1 MAARGWEDTGI
12 ALSSAV
18 ARRVLATKRHDV
30 GSKGVARSV
39 AIGSWWTTGRWA
51 KAGYKID
58 DCCPLCS
65 SRLEPDSIWHRLW
78 RCPAT
83 KDLREPRAVAAVARR
98 AVQAGPTSVLYS
110 TGLVP
115 NPSATAPGPADT
127 AFGDQLV
134 GEAPWEAG
142 QGELFWDG
150 SATTIEVEGCNR
162 ASWAAVQYKPQEK
175 APHRVVRGVVPSCY
189 PQTAQAAETCALW
202 ATVTLQGIGLDH
214 DTGWQAAGLAA
225 THPVGPPPTHPAGG
239 KTGPVKSGPV
249 GGKTGPV
256 KVLPPC
262 IVDLHSV
269 NHATQ
274 PSTLAPPP
282 RTAGSE
288 GEDNSTSS
296 SSSLQPRPG
305 THGEPQGAV
314 VGNLSTDHPRT
325 THTPPANHAPAH
337 RDRAAIGTTRSTP
350 GSSSSS
356 SSQALAGQEA
366 AVAEQHTA
374 DTPRD
379 GGSVGGGA
387 EVGQHDCAAQGGDR
401 SSGSG
406 SSRQPPRRAA
416 TTHTPP
422 ANHAPA
428 HRDRAAI
435 GTTRSTPGSSSS
447 SSSQAL
453 AGQEAAVAE
462 QHTADTPRD
471 GGSVGGGAEVGQHDC
486 AAQGGDR
493 SSGSGSSRQP
503 PRRAAMPGQ
512 PREAILQWGDCAT
525 VVNRALA
532 PPLTSRQM
540 DRAMYADIW
549 QDMWHGRHAGGKAR
563 ALAATRKVAAHQL
576 DTGRQPTP
584 GTLEHYRALGNDWA
598 DSEAKAARG
607 LHPSWARRERH
618 YDLAYAMRGC
628 QGHPGA
634 GHAGSPTMATSR
646 PTREECQRP
655 GGGSGEGE
663 DSRAEEA
670 EGSSEAEGRQP
681 AA

>member
-1 MAARGWEDTGI
+1 M
-12 ALSSAV
+12 
-18 ARRVLATKRHDV
+18 LACKRC
-30 GSKGVARSV
+30 
-39 AIGSWWTTGRWA
+39 GSWTFGSQQASRH
-51 KAGYKID
+51 KLKQ
-58 DCCPLCS
+58 LC
-65 SRLEPDSIWHRLW
+65 EPPTAVGQSAWHRL
-78 RCPAT
+78 
-83 KDLREPRAVAAVARR
+83 
-98 AVQAGPTSVLYS
+98 AVQGRHPKTDGALKRCQVIGLGPW
-110 TGLVP
+110 
-115 NPSATAPGPADT
+115 PADSDEET
-127 AFGDQLV
+127 ESND
-134 GEAPWEAG
+134 
-142 QGELFWDG
+142 
-150 SATTIEVEGCNR
+150 EVNR
-162 ASWAAVQYKPQEK
+162 
-175 APHRVVRGVVPSCY
+175 
-189 PQTAQAAETCALW
+189 
-202 ATVTLQGIGLDH
+202 
-214 DTGWQAAGLAA
+214 
-225 THPVGPPPTHPAGG
+225 G

-256 KVLPPC
+256 KVQPPC

-269 NHATQ
+269 KHATQ
-274 PSTLAPPP
+274 PSTVAPPP

-379 GGSVGGGA
+379 GGSVGGGT

-401 SSGSG
+401 SSG
-406 SSRQPPRRAA
+406 
-416 TTHTPP
+416 
-422 ANHAPA
+422 N
-428 HRDRAAI
+428 
-435 GTTRSTPGSSSS
+435 
-447 SSSQAL
+447 
-453 AGQEAAVAE
+453 
-462 QHTADTPRD
+462 
-471 GGSVGGGAEVGQHDC
+471 
-486 AAQGGDR
+486 
-493 SSGSGSSRQP
+493 GSSRQP